1 MNFSDKVKRSRELR
15 GFTQQTLADEINVSK
30 RTIAAYETT
39 GAKPR
44 PATMRKL
51 AAALKVSVY
60 YLTIDEVTDPE
71 YGLEKQGY
79 VDQARELYGAHAA
92 REMNALLE
100 QNAAL
105 FAGGELSQEAKDDFF
120 AAVMKS
126 YLACKEAAKKTYGRK
141 KS

>member
-1 MNFSDKVKRSRELR
+1 MKFSDKVKRQRELSKL
-15 GFTQQTLADEINVSK
+15 TQQMLGEKVGVSR

-39 GAKPR
+39 GAIPR
-44 PATMRKL
+44 NSTMRKL
-51 AAALKVSVY
+51 AAALNVSVQ
-60 YLTIDEVTDPE
+60 YLQNDDITDPE
-71 YGLEKQGY
+71 YGLEKQEY
-79 VDQARELYGAHAA
+79 VDQARELYGAQAA
-92 REMNALLE
+92 TEMNALLE

-120 AAVMKS
+120 AAVVKS

>member
-51 AAALKVSVY
+51 AVALNVSLD
-60 YLTIDEVTDPE
+60 YLTIDEVIDPE

-79 VDQARELYGAHAA
+79 VDQSRELYGAHTTK
-92 REMNALLE
+92 EMNALLE

-105 FAGGELSQEAKDDFF
+105 FAGDELPQEAKDDFF

-126 YLACKEAAKKTYGRK
+126 YLACKEAAKKIYRRK

>member
-51 AAALKVSVY
+51 AAALKVSVD
-60 YLTIDEVTDPE
+60 YLTIDEVPDPE

>member
-51 AAALKVSVY
+51 AAALKVSVD

-105 FAGGELSQEAKDDFF
+105 FAGGELSQEAKDDFS

>member
-51 AAALKVSVY
+51 AAALKVSVD

-79 VDQARELYGAHAA
+79 VDQAYGAHTA